1 MKEVT
6 FKHEEQLLG
15 EPSQISF
22 QIILLPHQFTRLV
35 TQSDL
40 VFLQTADFLVGR
52 VESIFQVNVLFF
64 EFAD

>member
-6 FKHEEQLLG
+6 FKHDEQLLG

-22 QIILLPHQFTRLV
+22 LIVLLPHQFTCLV
-35 TQSDL
+35 TQSNL
-40 VFLQTADFLVGR
+40 VDLQTADFLVGR
-52 VESIFQVNVLFF
+52 VESSFQVDIIFF